1 MSVVSLSSA
10 AISPNLNA
18 EKREIERGET
28 KKKERRG
35 SSKSTCCSVRFLQK
49 FLSIYAINLIL
60 IVWKNSYKGGGGQ
73 WRPCVN
79 KSYEGYSKRT
89 RKRSTLWPRCECS
102 GWTQLKIQAHLL
114 GMGPTQK
121 NGPKILSKP
130 DPDKNAKTRARPN
143 PLVLIFILILYN
155 F

>member
-10 AISPNLNA
+10 AISPNLNSNA

-89 RKRSTLWPRCECS
+89 RKRSTLWPRCEYNMPRRRLRYLS
-102 GWTQLKIQAHLL
+102 IIQN
-114 GMGPTQK
+114 P
-121 NGPKILSKP
+121 
-130 DPDKNAKTRARPN
+130 PN
-143 PLVLIFILILYN
+143 SEETN
-155 F
+155 SDQ